1 MQLAHPN
8 TYISFYIPG
17 DSSFC
22 QILYDHTTY
31 PSAPPSPP
39 GPQSPEVPLVL
50 PSLCPEVAPA
60 LPSGVPEP
68 SPAIAKAK
76 EFVADIFRRAKEAK
90 GGTSEDARPLS
101 YMGPSGSCCRPSS
114 EPVAPGGEVA
124 PQDSPPAAE
133 EPAPEP
139 GYVNYTKLYYV
150 LGSGE
155 GTEPEDGEQGVHPAG
170 PRTWEAGLG
179 GQTSHRPTPSSCPS
193 EFEDDKISLPFVVTD
208 LRGRS
213 LRPMRERASVQV
225 SAGSRQNKGQPQGAC
240 SGSTG
245 HSPPSTPPPTAHRV
259 ST

>member
-1 MQLAHPN
+1 MTLAHPN

-31 PSAPPSPP
+31 PPAPPSSP
-39 GPQSPEVPLVL
+39 GPQSPEVPLAL
-50 PSLCPEVAPA
+50 PSLCPEVAPTR
-60 LPSGVPEP
+60 PSGVPEP

-90 GGTSEDARPLS
+90 GGTSEEARPLS
-101 YMGPSGSCCRPSS
+101 HTGPSGSCCRPSS

-170 PRTWEAGLG
+170 RAPSMGGWSGVGLRPP
-179 GQTSHRPTPSSCPS
+179 TTPTPSSCR
-193 EFEDDKISLPFVVTD
+193 FRV
-208 LRGRS
+208 RG
-213 LRPMRERASVQV
+213 
-225 SAGSRQNKGQPQGAC
+225 
-240 SGSTG
+240 
-245 HSPPSTPPPTAHRV
+245 
-259 ST
+259 